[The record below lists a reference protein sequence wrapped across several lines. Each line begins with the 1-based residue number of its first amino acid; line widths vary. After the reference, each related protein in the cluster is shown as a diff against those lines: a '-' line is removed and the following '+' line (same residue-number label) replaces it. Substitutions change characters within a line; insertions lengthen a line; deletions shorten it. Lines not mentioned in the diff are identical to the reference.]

1 MEKKKIIIG
10 VVVVVLVGLFVFELE
25 ISGKTIFD
33 RLFKKQAESGGGGG
47 VWEPIDLNE
56 ENFGNFLAS
65 INLVHELPEE
75 GVILLSLYNFDIG
88 ERQFTK
94 KYLLEKAK
102 VSLVN
107 GGGGDVDL
115 EINIH
120 SKYVSIIGQKGFC
133 YGVQSAKNNGDVS
146 FENKISS
153 AGFLWKYK
161 SMMKYKE
168 CFGF

>member
-1 MEKKKIIIG
+1 MKFFSRKKIVLGIL
-10 VVVVVLVGLFVFELE
+10 VVILVGFFIFEFE
-25 ISGKTIFD
+25 MSGKTIFEK
-33 RLFKKQAESGGGGG
+33 LFKKQAE
-47 VWEPIDLNE
+47 VKAWEPIDLNE

-65 INLVHELPEE
+65 INLVHELPDG
-75 GVILLSLYNFDIG
+75 GVILLSLYNFDTG

-94 KYLLEKAK
+94 KYLLEKGK

-107 GGGGDVDL
+107 SGAGGVDL

-146 FENKISS
+146 FENKIGST
-153 AGFLWKYK
+153 GFLWKYK
-161 SMMKYKE
+161 FMMKYKG